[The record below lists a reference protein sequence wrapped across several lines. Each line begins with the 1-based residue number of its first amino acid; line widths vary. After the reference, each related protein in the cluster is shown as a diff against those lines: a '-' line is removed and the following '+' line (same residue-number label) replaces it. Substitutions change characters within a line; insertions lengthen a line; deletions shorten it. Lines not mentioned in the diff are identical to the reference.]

1 MNDVMLVPALY
12 RCPDHDQ
19 QETVT
24 ERVSALVQA
33 ERAIRA
39 DLESAPFRVT
49 VTCPGHPADPTS
61 AHRRS
66 YDGTWTVAVPVRA

>member
-1 MNDVMLVPALY
+1 MNDVTLVPALY

-24 ERVSALVQA
+24 ERVRDLVQT

-39 DLESAPFRVT
+39 DLPSAPFRVT
-49 VTCPGHPADPTS
+49 VTCPGHPADPTT

-66 YDGTWTVAVPVRA
+66 YDGTWTAEVPARV